1 MGKYLLTY
9 TGGAMAQTD
18 EERQAV
24 MAAWGQWFGTLGS
37 AIVDPGNPCGESRS
51 LGATSGAGLT
61 GYTVLSADSLDAAT
75 ELATGCPVLTNGGGV
90 EIYETFDVM

>member
-24 MAAWGQWFGTLGS
+24 MAAWGTWFGTLGS

-51 LGATSGAGLT
+51 LGAASGGSLT
-61 GYTVLSADSLDAAT
+61 GYTVLSADSLESAT
-75 ELATGCPVLTNGGGV
+75 ELAKGCPVLTDGG
-90 EIYETFDVM
+90 